1 MGVVTRQDVM
11 ERRLLGSS
19 GLSVS
24 VLGVGCWPIGGP
36 ATNLGLPM
44 GWSTADDDASLRGL
58 LRAFEL
64 GATLFDTADVYGLAH
79 SERLLDTV
87 IALPTRPL
95 IVAGGSL
102 TARNERLLLSRYP
115 DLLVAR
121 GAGEPTIQD
130 VLAYWHGDL
139 ERAQIRGVGYLGAA
153 RGAGTLTI
161 ATARSFRHTANVGN
175 RLQTDILPEL
185 DLLDATFRHK
195 GVAQLES
202 SRGCTNYCS
211 FCPRSHKGQWSG
223 ADPRALPWMLA
234 EMGIF
239 RRYPE
244 LSRTIYLVDE
254 EFIGRDE
261 HAVARALAVASTLHQ
276 AGFQRETSC
285 RVDQV
290 VRLDQDRDWRLDRAA
305 MWRWLCA
312 LGLRRCLFG
321 VESGVDSVL
330 ERFNKETTGE
340 QNALAVRRARHAPA
354 TRARPLVAA
363 HRSRLDAHQRGRSL
377 RHLTSSQDQAPPS
390 WPSSAASLSRR
401 PRAPP
406 GSAPS

>member
-1 MGVVTRQDVM
+1 M
-11 ERRLLGSS
+11 
-19 GLSVS
+19 
-24 VLGVGCWPIGGP
+24 
-36 ATNLGLPM
+36 
-44 GWSTADDDASLRGL
+44 
-58 LRAFEL
+58 
-64 GATLFDTADVYGLAH
+64 
-79 SERLLDTV
+79 

-161 ATARSFRHTANVGN
+161 ATARLFWHTANVGN

-223 ADPRALPWMLA
+223 TDPRALPWMLA
-234 EMGIF
+234 EMGSIF

-290 VRLDQDRDWRLDRAA
+290 VRLDQDRDWRLDAQRCGGGCAPWGCAA
-305 MWRWLCA
+305 ACSASSPAWTRSWSGSTRKPPASKTHSPSGEHATLLQRELDRWL
-312 LGLRRCLFG
+312 RP
-321 VESGVDSVL
+321 
-330 ERFNKETTGE
+330 TGRGWTLI
-340 QNALAVRRARHAPA
+340 NAADPCG
-354 TRARPLVAA
+354 T
-363 HRSRLDAHQRGRSL
+363 
-377 RHLTSSQDQAPPS
+377 
-390 WPSSAASLSRR
+390 
-401 PRAPP
+401 
-406 GSAPS
+406 